1 MKRALA
7 LAAATLTLALV
18 VAGCGPRTERGER
31 VSTDGTSTSQGDAVP
46 PAAADAG
53 GSGVGSGVG
62 SGGGSGGGDAAAVD
76 AELAGVDGLLAEIE
90 AEFAQTD
97 RAPEDAD

>member
-18 VAGCGPRTERGER
+18 AGCGPRAERGER
-31 VSTDGTSTSQGDAVP
+31 VGNDGTTTSQGNSVP
-46 PAAADAG
+46 PAASDAG
-53 GSGVGSGVG
+53 GSG
-62 SGGGSGGGDAAAVD
+62 GGGGGGAASVD

-90 AEFAQTD
+90 TEFAQTD

>member
-31 VSTDGTSTSQGDAVP
+31 VGTDGTSTSQGDAGP

-53 GSGVGSGVG
+53 GSGVG

>member
-1 MKRALA
+1 MKRAMALAAVMLALA
-7 LAAATLTLALV
+7 LAV
-18 VAGCGPRTERGER
+18 SGCGPRTERGER
-31 VSTDGTSTSQGDAVP
+31 IGTDGTTTSQGDAVP
-46 PAAADAG
+46 PAPTDAD
-53 GSGVGSGVG
+53 GSG
-62 SGGGSGGGDAAAVD
+62 SGGGDDAAAVD